1 MIVIN
6 IKEHSYD
13 VLDSSEEIPMDQSSL
28 RKTIANG
35 ALSIFNFRLVNSLHS
50 GEY

>member
-1 MIVIN
+1 MIVRN

-13 VLDSSEEIPMDQSSL
+13 VLDSSKAIPMHQSTL
-28 RKTIANG
+28 CKTIANG
-35 ALSIFNFRLVNSLHS
+35 ALSTFNLRLVNSLHS